1 MTILIEN
8 GAVLSLPQG
17 KLIVH
22 NPGYVFTRER
32 QIAAVGADNPPDEL
46 APGRRSDH

>member
-22 NPGYVFTRER
+22 NPGYVLDPRSTDCRGGSGQPTR
-32 QIAAVGADNPPDEL
+32 
-46 APGRRSDH
+46 